1 MSDLVVSQH
10 IDDLLDSLNAS
21 QSRAVLDVPKTADVP
36 SINSF
41 NNLQNFVNNINGSLI
56 NVLSLSGYTYTLKL
70 SDLGYY
76 IRKYHTDSHTIII
89 PSNQNVPFQIG
100 STFVIRNTSLNS
112 LTISGSNGVT
122 LNYFTDLSANILDQ
136 NTSAQIIYIGN
147 NIWDII

>member
-76 IRKYHTDSHTIII
+76 RLPKWIRSISRVIISHCK
-89 PSNQNVPFQIG
+89 F
-100 STFVIRNTSLNS
+100 FDRTS
-112 LTISGSNGVT
+112 
-122 LNYFTDLSANILDQ
+122 
-136 NTSAQIIYIGN
+136 
-147 NIWDII
+147 